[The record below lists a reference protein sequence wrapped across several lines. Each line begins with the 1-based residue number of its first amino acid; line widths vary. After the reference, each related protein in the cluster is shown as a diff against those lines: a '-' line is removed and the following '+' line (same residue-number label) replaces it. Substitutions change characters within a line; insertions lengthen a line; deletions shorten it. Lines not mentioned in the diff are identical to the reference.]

1 MKAGL
6 GDARVGISGW
16 RYAPWRGD
24 FYPKDLPQ
32 KDELAFASRA
42 VATIEL
48 NGSFYSLQ
56 RPEYF
61 AQWHDQTPDDFVFS
75 VKGSRYITHILR
87 GRDADVA
94 LANFFA
100 SGIALL
106 GDKLGPFLW
115 QLPPTLRFDAAA
127 LDAFLALLPGDT
139 DAATALAR
147 RHDARLE
154 GRAAVDF
161 GAPRPL
167 RHALEVRHESFI
179 DPAFV
184 RLLRKR
190 KVALVVADTGR
201 RWPEVEDVTADFVYV
216 RLHGAKE
223 LYASGYSDPTLRAW
237 ARRIDHW
244 RRGGESDEGRRI
256 LATGAPRRARRDV
269 FCYFDNTAKEHAP
282 RNAQRLAA
290 MLARRAARVPAA

>member
-1 MKAGL
+1 VKTAL

-16 RYAPWRGD
+16 RYPPWRGV

-56 RPEYF
+56 RPEYY
-61 AQWHDQTPDDFVFS
+61 ARWHAETPPGFRFS

-87 GRDADVA
+87 GRDIDVP

-100 SGIALL
+100 SGIANLR
-106 GDKLGPFLW
+106 DKLGPFLW
-115 QLPPTLRFDAAA
+115 QLPPSTRFDAAL
-127 LDAFLALLPGDT
+127 LDAFLALLPRDT
-139 DAATALAR
+139 AAASALAR
-147 RHDARLE
+147 KHDARLE
-154 GRAAVDF
+154 ARAAVDF
-161 GAPRPL
+161 GARRAL
-167 RHALEVRHESFI
+167 RHALEVRHDSFA

-184 RLLRKR
+184 RLLRR
-190 KVALVVADTGR
+190 HKVALVVADTGG

-223 LYASGYSDPTLRAW
+223 LYASGYSDPALRSW
-237 ARRIDHW
+237 ARRIDRW
-244 RRGGESDEGRRI
+244 RRGGESDASRRI
-256 LATGAPRRARRDV
+256 LDTGAPPRARRDV

-290 MLARRAARVPAA
+290 MLARIAARTAAR